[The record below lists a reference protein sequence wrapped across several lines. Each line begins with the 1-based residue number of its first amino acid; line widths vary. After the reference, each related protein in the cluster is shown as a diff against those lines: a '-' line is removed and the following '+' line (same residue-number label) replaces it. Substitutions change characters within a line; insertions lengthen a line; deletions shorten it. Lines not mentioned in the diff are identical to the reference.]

1 MQMGGAWFESDDV
14 FQKQVISTDK
24 APKAIGPYSQAVRAG
39 NLVFVS
45 GQIPIVPETG
55 ELLQGDITAQTRR
68 VLQNVE
74 AILDA
79 AGSSMERV
87 AKVTVFLADMAHYP
101 AMNEVYAEFFK
112 SECPARA
119 AVEVARLPKDVGIE
133 IEAVALVL

>member
-1 MQMGGAWFESDDV
+1 MGGAWFESDDV
-14 FQKQVISTDK
+14 FQKQVVSTDK
-24 APKAIGPYSQAVRAG
+24 APEAIGPYSQAVRAG

-45 GQIPIVPETG
+45 GQIPIVPDTG
-55 ELLQGDITAQTRR
+55 ELLQGDIEVQTRR

-119 AVEVARLPKDVGIE
+119 AVEVARLPKEVGIE